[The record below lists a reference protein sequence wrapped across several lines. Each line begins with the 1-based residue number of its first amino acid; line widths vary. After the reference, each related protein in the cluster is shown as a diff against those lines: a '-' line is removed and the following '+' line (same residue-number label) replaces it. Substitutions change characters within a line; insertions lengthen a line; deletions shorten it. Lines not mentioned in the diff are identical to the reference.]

1 MSPNQTRLSMNQK
14 QLANVLIK
22 ILGLSLIAHGI
33 PGLINGV
40 IGWLEFT
47 SDNHLP
53 LFSDMT
59 RNTRYWLI
67 VLLDLIPFAVGVFLI
82 IRSRWLADILSKDE

>member
-1 MSPNQTRLSMNQK
+1 MNPK
-14 QLANVLIK
+14 QLANVLVK

-33 PGLINGV
+33 PGLINGI

-47 SDNHLP
+47 SDNRLP

-59 RNTRYWLI
+59 RNHRYWMI
-67 VLLDLIPFAVGVFLI
+67 VFLDLIPFAVGIFLI
-82 IRSRWLADILSKDE
+82 IRSRWMTDILFKDEAE

>member
-1 MSPNQTRLSMNQK
+1 MGFAAFMNPK

-40 IGWLEFT
+40 FGWLEF
-47 SDNHLP
+47 SYDNHAP

-59 RNTRYWLI
+59 GNPRYWMI
-67 VLLDLIPFAVGVFLI
+67 VFLDLIPFVVGALLV
-82 IRSRWLADILSKDE
+82 IRSRWVTGKLFKDEAE